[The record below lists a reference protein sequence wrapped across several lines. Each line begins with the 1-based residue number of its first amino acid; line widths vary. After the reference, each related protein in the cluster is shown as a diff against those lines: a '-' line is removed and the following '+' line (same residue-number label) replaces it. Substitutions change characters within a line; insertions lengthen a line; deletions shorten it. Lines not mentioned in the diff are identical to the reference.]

1 MSKSR
6 NIIIGILEFILF
18 SLLFRFVNT
27 LIKND
32 EEKQFNIG
40 VVLLEKEDAH
50 LIAAL
55 NYTLHWL
62 QQESR
67 RQKEEII
74 TTQFLNG
81 NEIQKQ
87 KFGKLIALIET
98 LSDPYDHYGVLEK
111 ACRLIN
117 EHNIVALIGPGERH
131 LSEQLSFL
139 AANKLNLPYFSL
151 VDPLEHP
158 KLDEGGNNVLSQK
171 NNEENEYLNNHF

>member
-1 MSKSR
+1 MYKSR
-6 NIIIGILEFILF
+6 DIIVGILEFILF

-27 LIKND
+27 LIND

-62 QQESR
+62 QQER
-67 RQKEEII
+67 KRQKEEII
-74 TTQFLNG
+74 TTQFLVG
-81 NEIQKQ
+81 NENIQTQ

-98 LSDPYDHYGVLEK
+98 ISDPYDHYGVLEK

-131 LSEQLSFL
+131 LSEQLSVL

-158 KLDEGGNNVLSQK
+158 KLDEEGIMF
-171 NNEENEYLNNHF
+171 YLKIMGKKMRI